1 MEKRLQ
7 ISKISYNSDF
17 YPAEVGRTAM
27 KHKACY
33 SSVMEEIK
41 PGSYVGS

>member
-7 ISKISYNSDF
+7 LSQTSYNSDF

-27 KHKACY
+27 KSKACY
-33 SSVMEEIK
+33 SSAMEEIK

>member
-7 ISKISYNSDF
+7 VSKISYDSGF
-17 YPAEVGRTAM
+17 YPAEVVRTAM
-27 KHKACY
+27 KSKACY